1 MRSLI
6 DMNSSLLM
14 AVALPRIPDWLKEEL
29 KENVLMNP
37 EHSV

>member
-6 DMNSSLLM
+6 DTNSSLLM
-14 AVALPRIPDWLKEEL
+14 TVDLPGIPDWLKEEL
-29 KENVLMNP
+29 KVNALMNP